1 MLSQFLLS
9 KKRVAKRVSPT
20 PILDLIEPLPKP
32 ADGIITGR
40 FSLPLLTFV
49 ALVVVT
55 QNYSFL
61 IVPLGILPALLLVV
75 GIHEFGHILF
85 GWCVGLGFC
94 GVDVG
99 PLCIRRVRNKWA
111 LRLRPRIYLGAAHMR
126 LRHIRRIRR
135 QLAICT
141 LGGPVTSYGFALL
154 AFVVGE
160 HYRPTD
166 SFGWTTF
173 LEFSAFFSLLIAIFS
188 TFPYRTRIG
197 GNDAHLLR
205 ELLASKTGALQM
217 IAAHATSFAASVG
230 PIPPAYFE
238 RWWRMASADTETA
251 HSSFYMEWN
260 AYRAAR
266 EPAVAASHLED
277 LLRQSSSYDVEI
289 RNFLAA
295 EATFFTARHR
305 PTSNCSSVWL
315 RRTRHLEWLDPLSR
329 IRLDVA
335 LAESRQEFAKASIIC
350 DSGLSLIRDNLNGP
364 LSIRTESEWV
374 EWKKH
379 IEERLTPTNP
389 EVLQPA

>member
-1 MLSQFLLS
+1 
-9 KKRVAKRVSPT
+9 
-20 PILDLIEPLPKP
+20 
-32 ADGIITGR
+32 
-40 FSLPLLTFV
+40 
-49 ALVVVT
+49 
-55 QNYSFL
+55 
-61 IVPLGILPALLLVV
+61 
-75 GIHEFGHILF
+75 
-85 GWCVGLGFC
+85 
-94 GVDVG
+94 
-99 PLCIRRVRNKWA
+99 
-111 LRLRPRIYLGAAHMR
+111 
-126 LRHIRRIRR
+126 
-135 QLAICT
+135 
-141 LGGPVTSYGFALL
+141 VTSYGFALL

-238 RWWRMASADTETA
+238 RWWRMASADAETA

-260 AYRAAR
+260 AYRAAK